1 MKSRIIIWEGHVA
14 HLGEREKIDAH
25 VVLVGNNPERNRPL
39 GRPRSRRDD
48 NTKVDL
54 KAIQKMRR
62 I

>member
-1 MKSRIIIWEGHVA
+1 MKSRIIREGHVA
-14 HLGEREKIDAH
+14 RIRERERERIGAYVD
-25 VVLVGNNPERNRPL
+25 LVGNPERNKPL

-54 KAIQKMRR
+54 KTIQKMRR